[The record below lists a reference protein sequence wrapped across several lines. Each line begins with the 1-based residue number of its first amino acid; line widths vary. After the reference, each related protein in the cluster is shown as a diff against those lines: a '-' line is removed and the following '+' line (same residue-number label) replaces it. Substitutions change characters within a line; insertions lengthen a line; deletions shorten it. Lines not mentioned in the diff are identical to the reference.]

1 MRVTKSNSLQK
12 LGKFTVNKQEILEVQ
27 RFLDFF
33 VGYRMVLSKKNLG
46 SMLYGA
52 YTTLS

>member
-12 LGKFTVNKQEILEVQ
+12 LGKFTVNKKELLEA
-27 RFLDFF
+27 RRNLGFF

-46 SMLYGA
+46 SVVYGA